1 MNHPSPSF
9 SSCSDFQASEV
20 VKEHIGIGH
29 EPLEAETKF
38 NLMQTSMTF
47 LRGVNAQ
54 DRLFIALSNAHD
66 DIQAMRELYKI
77 ILDAKA
83 LS

>member
-38 NLMQTSMTF
+38 NLMQTSMAF

>member
-20 VKEHIGIGH
+20 VKEHIGIGQ

-38 NLMQTSMTF
+38 NLMQTSMPF

-54 DRLFIALSNAHD
+54 DRLFIALSNAHV
-66 DIQAMRELYKI
+66 DIPAMRELYKI

>member
-1 MNHPSPSF
+1 M
-9 SSCSDFQASEV
+9 
-20 VKEHIGIGH
+20 VKEHIGIGQ

-54 DRLFIALSNAHD
+54 DRLFVALSNARD
-66 DIQAMRELYKI
+66 DFQARKELYKI

>member
-1 MNHPSPSF
+1 
-9 SSCSDFQASEV
+9 V

-38 NLMQTSMTF
+38 NLMQTSMAF

>member
-1 MNHPSPSF
+1 M
-9 SSCSDFQASEV
+9 
-20 VKEHIGIGH
+20 VKEHIGVGQD
-29 EPLEAETKF
+29 PLEAETKF
-38 NLMQTSMTF
+38 NLMQTSMAF

-54 DRLFIALSNAHD
+54 DRLFIALSNAHE
-66 DIQAMRELYKI
+66 DIQAMKELYKI

>member
-1 MNHPSPSF
+1 
-9 SSCSDFQASEV
+9 V
-20 VKEHIGIGH
+20 VKEHIGVGQD
-29 EPLEAETKF
+29 PLEAQTNF

-54 DRLFIALSNAHD
+54 DRLFIALSNAHE
-66 DIQAMRELYKI
+66 DIRATKELYKI
-77 ILDAKA
+77 ILGAKA

>member
-1 MNHPSPSF
+1 
-9 SSCSDFQASEV
+9 
-20 VKEHIGIGH
+20 
-29 EPLEAETKF
+29 
-38 NLMQTSMTF
+38 MQTSMPF

-54 DRLFIALSNAHD
+54 DRLFIALSNAHV
-66 DIQAMRELYKI
+66 DIPAMRELYKI